1 MEQKNGAREVQAT
14 GRSLK
19 VNLCRLLKAQENPAE
34 VLVLSLCGGQLEA
47 LRKFQSSAIEQV
59 TIIITMAERAVATM
73 ILRTA
78 DIYGVISRCRFLW

>member
-47 LRKFQSSAIEQV
+47 LRKFQSSSIEQV
-59 TIIITMAERAVATM
+59 TITITMAEITATTM

-78 DIYGVISRCRFLW
+78 DIYGVISRCRFPW